1 MPIQLENIRNES
13 HWLFRHGG
21 LQRGRGRTKEPSSQ
35 SNDQLRKF
43 LWKKGNKTEY
53 LENNVYTTWRMMK
66 AAGMFASDSAFEFSC
81 LENQMATKMSRNRV
95 RLFCVHFVFSLFSN
109 ILEPK
114 WFRVVCFFLLASRGH
129 SEVEEFAD
137 SCKENC
143 WSWTDRNTDCKA
155 TEVYALYNNYIVC
168 LLVWINSVCEN
179 ITPLP

>member
-13 HWLFRHGG
+13 HWPISHGG

-35 SNDQLRKF
+35 SNDQLRKVP
-43 LWKKGNKTEY
+43 LEERKQNRVPWK
-53 LENNVYTTWRMMK
+53 NNVYTTWRMMK

-129 SEVEEFAD
+129 SEVEGVRRFVQR
-137 SCKENC
+137 K
-143 WSWTDRNTDCKA
+143 
-155 TEVYALYNNYIVC
+155 
-168 LLVWINSVCEN
+168 LLVVDRSKYGLQSNWSLRFIQ
-179 ITPLP
+179 